1 MFFFPVLLLDFFES
15 SRLLRCIVG
24 RRLESQKTVLMVGIC
39 EEKFKALSHVIQLVA
54 QTFGVAAWSDPLIC
68 LVCFEDEAA
77 VITAAVTAFRS
88 RCLSLTC
95 NTLPLSGRFSLFFGA
110 WFWSLG
116 WFLPCE
122 AAAT

>member
-1 MFFFPVLLLDFFES
+1 MIFFPVLLDFFES

-77 VITAAVTAFRS
+77 VIIAAVTAFRS
-88 RCLSLTC
+88 RCLSLLDLQYIAIVRTF
-95 NTLPLSGRFSLFFGA
+95 FSFL
-110 WFWSLG
+110 WSVVLV
-116 WFLPCE
+116 FRVVPSL
-122 AAAT
+122 